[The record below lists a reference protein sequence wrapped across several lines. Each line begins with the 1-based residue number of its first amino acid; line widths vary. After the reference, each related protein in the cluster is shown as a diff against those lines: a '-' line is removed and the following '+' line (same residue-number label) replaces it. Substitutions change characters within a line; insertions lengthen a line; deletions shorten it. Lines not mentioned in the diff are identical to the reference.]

1 MTYIAGSPQRICGV
15 DYKPG
20 DAVPQGVIGKLKTN
34 VVSNMLTRGRLKF
47 IDESAPV
54 PPPEQEP
61 KEEWTY
67 KGGGWWVAS
76 NGMKTR
82 GPADRPPALT
92 GAS

>member
-1 MTYIAGSPQRICGV
+1 VTYLSGTPQRIAGV
-15 DYKPG
+15 DYG
-20 DAVPQGVIGKLKTN
+20 AGERVPPETIGKLKTN
-34 VVSNMLTRGRLKF
+34 VVNNMLTRGRLKF

-76 NGMKTR
+76 NGIKTR
-82 GPADRPPALT
+82 GPADKPPALT
-92 GAS
+92 GAG